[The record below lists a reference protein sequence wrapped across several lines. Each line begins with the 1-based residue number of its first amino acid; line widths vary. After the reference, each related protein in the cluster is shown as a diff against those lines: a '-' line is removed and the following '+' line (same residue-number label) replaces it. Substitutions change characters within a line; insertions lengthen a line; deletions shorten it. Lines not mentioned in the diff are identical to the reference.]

1 MTRLLPDIDLARI
14 APLPDAEK
22 RRELEVFKL
31 SNPSITYKPLR
42 SNYSDIL
49 NIRPEMF
56 DRVDPTELSVI
67 ERKVM
72 RQARWDKEEL
82 ANLRVVRGLHALAQ
96 EKMIIG
102 RLEEFYPFQMRM
114 GWKVNL
120 WLPTILAIEEA
131 PFATFVDPRGSRG
144 LNETA
149 RRFAFSMMHER
160 IRVEDPDY
168 TDVRLCIIRFGKP
181 AEFGSDDM
189 TKGIRPARFYTDE
202 NIDLIPLD
210 ELERMVATTYE
221 IWREVSEGRER
232 EARRRAGDAG
242 PLFGQ
247 Q

>member
-1 MTRLLPDIDLARI
+1 MTRLLPDTDLARI

-22 RRELEVFKL
+22 RQELEMFKL
-31 SNPSITYKPLR
+31 GNPSITYNPLR
-42 SNYSDIL
+42 ANYADIL
-49 NIRPEMF
+49 NVRPEMF

-67 ERKVM
+67 ERKVK

-82 ANLRVVRGLHALAQ
+82 ANLRVARGLHALAQ

-102 RLEEFYPFQMRM
+102 RREEFYPFQMRM

-131 PFATFVDPRGSRG
+131 PFATFIDPRGTRG
-144 LNETA
+144 LNEVA

-168 TDVRLCIIRFGKP
+168 AEVRLSIIKFGQP
-181 AEFGSDDM
+181 TEIDADDK
-189 TKGIRPARFYTDE
+189 TKGIRPARLFTDE
-202 NIDLIPLD
+202 SVDLIPLD
-210 ELERMVATTYE
+210 ELKRMVATTYE

-232 EARRRAGDAG
+232 ETRRRAGGAG
-242 PLFGQ
+242 PLFDL
-247 Q
+247 